1 MAKAGKRVVWA
12 PKAREDL
19 LNVWRYF
26 ARVASPDIAD
36 KLLRDI
42 RLVADRLGERPLL
55 GRAREEVMPGL
66 RSVRAHPYAV
76 FYRAKNGSVE
86 IVRVLH
92 ERRNLS
98 AALIKG
104 ER

>member
-1 MAKAGKRVVWA
+1 MAKAGKRIVWA

>member
-1 MAKAGKRVVWA
+1 MAKAGKRIVWA

-26 ARVASPDIAD
+26 AQVASPDIAD